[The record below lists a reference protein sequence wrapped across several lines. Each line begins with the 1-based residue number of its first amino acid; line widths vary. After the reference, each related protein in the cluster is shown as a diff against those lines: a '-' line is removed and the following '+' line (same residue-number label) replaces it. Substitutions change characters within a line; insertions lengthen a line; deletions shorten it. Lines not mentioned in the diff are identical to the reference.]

1 VLINRFSASAI
12 FCSYQPFI
20 IFYIIVIFFALP
32 LYQVPRSSASDSAT
46 QSSAPGDS
54 FASVIKDVI
63 RSLEDDPMQKELHG
77 EASQPEKRPLTVV
90 LGNISSSIAQQDVST
105 QPATYVRRPKK
116 LK

>member
-1 VLINRFSASAI
+1 
-12 FCSYQPFI
+12 
-20 IFYIIVIFFALP
+20 
-32 LYQVPRSSASDSAT
+32 
-46 QSSAPGDS
+46 
-54 FASVIKDVI
+54 
-63 RSLEDDPMQKELHG
+63 MQKELHG